1 MTTEAV
7 SPLDPA
13 TMPPQVEYVL
23 EDQVGYLLRRAHQ
36 RATAQFTELMTPF
49 GLTPTQFAA
58 LAKIYDQGEVSQNQL
73 GRLTAMDPATS
84 QGVTRRL
91 IEQGLVVRRDDEED
105 RRRFQLSLTADGR
118 RVIEAA
124 MVMGLKVSAATL
136 DPLTPRERAT
146 FLALLK
152 RLS

>member
-1 MTTEAV
+1 MTTE
-7 SPLDPA
+7 PI
-13 TMPPQVEYVL
+13 PPNEPTCPPERVGYVL

-36 RATAQFTELMTPF
+36 RATALFTEIMTPF

-84 QGVTRRL
+84 QGVARRL
-91 IEQGLVVRRDDEED
+91 IEQGLIVRRDDDED
-105 RRRFQLSLTADGR
+105 RRRFQLSLTAEGR
-118 RVIEAA
+118 RLIEAA
-124 MVMGLKVSAATL
+124 MAMGLKVSATTL
-136 DPLTPRERAT
+136 DPLTPRERTT

-152 RLS
+152 RLG

>member
-1 MTTEAV
+1 MTAETI
-7 SPLDPA
+7 SPTDPDSA
-13 TMPPQVEYVL
+13 PQRVEYVL

-36 RATAQFTELMTPF
+36 RATAQFTEIMTPF

-91 IEQGLVVRRDDEED
+91 IEQGLVVRRDDDED

-136 DPLTPRERAT
+136 EPLTARERAT
-146 FLALLK
+146 FLTLLK
-152 RLS
+152 RLG